1 MRPDKKTID
10 HMKSLRIKASARLDH
25 RVHSGIDRALAESQ
39 ETLKVPIEPN
49 QRRIIMKSPVTK
61 IAAAAV
67 VAVVATAGILSML
80 EGRPSFAEV
89 SRRILEARTVAFD
102 FIVGDEAAG
111 AVIHDIVVGNRIR
124 RTMSNLPL
132 VMILDLDSGKMMT
145 LESQGKTALVVD
157 IQGQVTQGTE
167 SILKLVRDIV
177 QQIVD
182 HPQEVQDLGE
192 RKIDGRNT
200 VGFQIQNPA
209 EKLQIWADLKT
220 ATPVRIELYG
230 NQSVVTLKNIEFD
243 ILVDDSLVSMEVP
256 AGYTVKDA
264 GMKMG
269 DFTEEDLIV
278 GLRAWAQV
286 VNDGR
291 FPDTVSAAAC
301 MQQMPKLQEK
311 IGQLNLSDDEA
322 MKLGMGYGKLSGF
335 LTVLDYQGEWHYA
348 GKGVAF
354 GDAKTA
360 VFWYRKG
367 DAKTYRVVYGDLH
380 VEDVGL
386 DRLPK

>member
-1 MRPDKKTID
+1 
-10 HMKSLRIKASARLDH
+10 
-25 RVHSGIDRALAESQ
+25 
-39 ETLKVPIEPN
+39 
-49 QRRIIMKSPVTK
+49 MKSPVTK

-182 HPQEVQDLGE
+182 HPQEVQDLGKRE
-192 RKIDGRNT
+192 IDGRNT
-200 VGFQIQNPA
+200 VGFQIQNRL
-209 EKLQIWADLKT
+209 ERLQIWADLKT

-230 NQSVVTLKNIEFD
+230 HQSVMTLKNIGFD
-243 ILVDDSLVSMEVP
+243 VPVDESLVSMDVP
-256 AGYTVKDA
+256 AGYTLKDA
-264 GMKMG
+264 GAKMG

-286 VNDGR
+286 VNDGL

-335 LTVLDYQGEWHYA
+335 LMVLDYQGEWHYA

-360 VFWYRKG
+360 VFWYRRG
-367 DAKTYRVVYGDLH
+367 DAKTYRVIYGDLH
-380 VEDVGL
+380 AEDVDL
-386 DRLPK
+386 DRMPK

>member
-1 MRPDKKTID
+1 MRPDKNTID
-10 HMKSLRIKASARLDH
+10 HMKSVRIKASARLDN
-25 RVHSGIDRALAESQ
+25 RIHSGIDRALAETQ
-39 ETLKVPIEPN
+39 QTLKVPIEPN
-49 QRRIIMKSPVTK
+49 QRRIIMKSPIAK

-80 EGRPSFAEV
+80 GGRPSFAEV